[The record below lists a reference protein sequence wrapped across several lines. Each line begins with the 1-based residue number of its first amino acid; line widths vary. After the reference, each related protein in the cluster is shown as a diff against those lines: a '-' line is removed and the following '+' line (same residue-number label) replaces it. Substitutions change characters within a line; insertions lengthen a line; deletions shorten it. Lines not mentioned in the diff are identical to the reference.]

1 MGSSSLERLARR
13 RRGGVRRPDLV
24 PGRSLRG
31 RRDCQIAG
39 GGGGPLRRA
48 SETSVIVRRGDD
60 FLMLHRAVEDYWHV
74 VAGVVED
81 GETFAEA
88 AARELRE
95 ETGLDAPV
103 AEVRM
108 RQSYRV
114 PEQMRNEYLGGVDEV
129 AIENFTIAVPGGWA
143 PVLNEEPRHYRWPG
157 LADAI
162 LKAD

>member
-13 RRGGVRRPDLV
+13 RRGGVRRPDLF
-24 PGRSLRG
+24 PGRYVRG

-39 GGGGPLRRA
+39 GGGGALRTSR
-48 SETSVIVRRGDD
+48 ETSVIVRRGDD

-95 ETGLDAPV
+95 ETGLDA
-103 AEVRM
+103 ALIDVRLP
-108 RQSYRV
+108 QSYRV
-114 PEQMRNEYLGGVDEV
+114 PEAMRAEYAVGVDEV
-129 AIENFTIAVPGGWA
+129 AVENLAVEVA
-143 PVLNEEPRHYRWPG
+143 SDLEPVL
-157 LADAI
+157 
-162 LKAD
+162 

>member
-13 RRGGVRRPDLV
+13 RRGGVRRPDLF
-24 PGRSLRG
+24 PGRYVRG

-39 GGGGPLRRA
+39 SGGGALRTSR
-48 SETSVIVRRGDD
+48 ETSVIVRRGDD

-114 PEQMRNEYLGGVDEV
+114 PEQMRNEYLGGVDGSRSRTSRSRCQEV
-129 AIENFTIAVPGGWA
+129 GSPSSTRSTTTTAG
-143 PVLNEEPRHYRWPG
+143 
-157 LADAI
+157 
-162 LKAD
+162 